1 MLMILNL
8 KVRKGFPEELTFK
21 LTHECTG
28 INQVKSKVEDEKE
41 LFRQRDSIGEGPY
54 SVVQ

>member
-1 MLMILNL
+1 MLIILNL

-21 LTHECTG
+21 LTHECTA

-41 LFRQRDSIGEGPY
+41 GQYR
-54 SVVQ
+54 